1 VSALLRFARLLNR
14 LGRDQCGASITE
26 LALAAPLLTLFVTGA
41 IDLGDG
47 LSQRFTL
54 QQSVDRSLEMLQAGP
69 VEGDADEADVNY
81 DFLIDEA
88 AAAAEVPASQ
98 VTLRK
103 WLECDNAPQTHYEDS
118 CDPGE
123 ETARYVELRIDKVYD
138 GQFFLGDYP
147 MTASAAMRIQ

>member
-1 VSALLRFARLLNR
+1 MTVLRRLAEMLGR
-14 LGRDQCGASITE
+14 LGRESRGASITE

-54 QQSVDRSLEMLQAGP
+54 QQAVDRSLEMLQAGP
-69 VEGDADEADVNY
+69 IEADADADEVDYSFLVN
-81 DFLIDEA
+81 EA
-88 AAAAEVPASQ
+88 AAAAGVPASQ

-103 WLECDNAPQTHYEDS
+103 WLECDNAPRTDYDDS
-118 CDPGE
+118 CDVGE
-123 ETARYVELRIDKVYD
+123 ETARYIELRIDKVYD

-147 MTASAAMRIQ
+147 MTATAAMRIQ